1 MRSLSKKALF
11 LYIFIVAFL
20 VGRVLIF
27 KGDLISVYTTK
38 FNPIF
43 WIFTAILSYLIARDE
58 PNLKVRS
65 KYDITQTVIIILI
78 LYCMIY
84 FSLGLVF
91 GYEKSPYSHELIPML
106 KNIWT
111 FVVAIG
117 FQEYVRMQLIKLS
130 PKKIGY
136 YAIITLFFII
146 AEIDFWNISSNF
158 SNNVAF
164 FKYMS
169 QTIVP
174 LLVSNCLFT
183 YLVIMAGNVPSTIYR
198 VILSLITILLPIFP
212 GLNWLIKAMLEIILV
227 IVCALYVN
235 YVDLQ
240 SARVLNRR
248 QLKKEKVTSY
258 IPFVIV
264 LVILVCFIGGIFK
277 YQPIAVLSNSMY
289 PTFARGDA
297 VVVQKLEKK
306 EFSKLKKGDILYYS
320 KDGKL
325 VIHRIIEIKETE
337 EKKLEI
343 KTKGDNNN
351 TEDNWI
357 IKEEEIIGKVKF
369 MIPYIG
375 YPSVWV
381 NEMLKK

>member
-369 MIPYIG
+369 MVPYIG

>member
-117 FQEYVRMQLIKLS
+117 FQEYVRIQLIKLS

-174 LLVSNCLFT
+174 LLVSKCLYT

-264 LVILVCFIGGIFK
+264 LIILVCFIGGIFK

-320 KDGKL
+320 KDDKL

-369 MIPYIG
+369 MVPYIG

>member
-27 KGDLISVYTTK
+27 KGDLISIYTTK

-198 VILSLITILLPIFP
+198 VVLSLITILLPIFP

>member
-320 KDGKL
+320 KDDKL

-369 MIPYIG
+369 MVPYIG

>member
-183 YLVIMAGNVPSTIYR
+183 YLVIMAGNVSSTIYR